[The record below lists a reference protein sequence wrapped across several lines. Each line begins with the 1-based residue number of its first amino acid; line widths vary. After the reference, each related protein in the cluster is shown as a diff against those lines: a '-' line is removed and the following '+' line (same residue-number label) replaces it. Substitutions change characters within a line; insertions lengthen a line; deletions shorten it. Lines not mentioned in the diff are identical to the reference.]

1 MDRLF
6 RILILIFVTVL
17 AAAIAAPPAYA
28 APEDRAST
36 GLLAGELAQIGQL
49 GTPASAAATV
59 TPTVPPQPT
68 QTPPPLPT
76 ATSVPTLLPSPT
88 VTSSAA
94 TASITTTAAP
104 TAGAAITV
112 SAGAPVTA
120 TEQAAGPLEGTII
133 ANRSDNNARFFVEGV
148 TYDLAAGRSLGLN
161 LPRASS
167 VLNLYNCDAAAPE
180 NQATCFW
187 DPYLIT
193 LDGFYEIYNA
203 PDPVVEARLL
213 LRQAGTPPTD
223 QVWVQNR
230 SGQTEQVV
238 YKNETFDIAPTT
250 VREFPVA
257 SGVPAIL
264 YVRSC
269 LTLSGQTVCEWAPKT
284 LDAGIYYAMVAVN
297 TAGAEPNSQITTL
310 DLRPIVAGVEVTPTP
325 EATAAGQGQAA
336 APAETAAPAPLAG
349 QLTCRLLV
357 PTLNVRSGP
366 GLYYEI
372 IDKVRSGD
380 QPASVVV
387 NGRSVDG
394 EWLTVIPAVAGNGWI
409 TASPSF
415 ITCDGDLMGLPIVEA
430 PAPPPT
436 PEPAPVAEPPAV
448 DASSPDS
455 QTVETAP
462 DAAAEA
468 TPAAPDQPVVPAGQ
482 ALLLVNNGFQHEMR
496 FTLDQRYRPNE
507 GPSEFDLA
515 PGESVAIV
523 VFPGQVD
530 FSASSPWSGLSGNAS
545 LHIEADQ
552 SLTLWLRFEP
562 DADNSWRLVWQ

>member
-17 AAAIAAPPAYA
+17 AAAISASPAYA
-28 APEDRAST
+28 APGDRAST
-36 GLLAGELAQIGQL
+36 GELAQIGQL
-49 GTPASAAATV
+49 GTPTTAAATA

-68 QTPPPLPT
+68 QTPPPPPT
-76 ATSVPTLLPSPT
+76 ATSVPTVPPSPT
-88 VTSSAA
+88 VASSASA
-94 TASITTTAAP
+94 AVGITTTAPP
-104 TAGAAITV
+104 TTGAEITV
-112 SAGAPVTA
+112 SAGTPVTA
-120 TEQAAGPLEGTII
+120 TEQTPAGPLEGTII
-133 ANRSDNNARFFVEGV
+133 ANRSDNNARFFVEGI
-148 TYDLAAGRSLGLN
+148 TYDLAAGRSLGLV

-193 LDGFYEIYNA
+193 LDGFYEIYKA

-230 SGQTEQVV
+230 SGQTEQIV

-284 LDAGIYYAMVAVN
+284 LDAGVYYAMVAVN
-297 TAGAEPNSQITTL
+297 TAGGEPNSQITTL

-325 EATAAGQGQAA
+325 EATAAGQDQTAV
-336 APAETAAPAPLAG
+336 PAETAAPAPLAG

-380 QPASVVV
+380 QPATVVV

-394 EWLTVIPAVAGNGWI
+394 EWLTVIPAVTGNGWI

-415 ITCDGDLMGLPIVEA
+415 ITCDGDLMGLPMVEA

-436 PEPAPVAEPPAV
+436 PEPAPVAESPAV
-448 DASSPDS
+448 DASNPES

-462 DAAAEA
+462 ETSAGA
-468 TPAAPDQPVVPAGQ
+468 TPAPPDQPVVPAGQ
-482 ALLLVNNGFQHEMR
+482 ALLVVNNGFQHEMR
-496 FTLDQRYRPNE
+496 FTLDQRYRANE

-545 LHIEADQ
+545 LHVEADQ

>member
-1 MDRLF
+1 MDRLYH
-6 RILILIFVTVL
+6 ILISTFVAVFATV
-17 AAAIAAPPAYA
+17 AASLTYA
-28 APEDRAST
+28 APAVQARD
-36 GLLAGELAQIGQL
+36 LAQIGQL
-49 GTPASAAATV
+49 GTPTAAPATEAPTE
-59 TPTVPPQPT
+59 TPTVAPTATPQPT
-68 QTPPPLPT
+68 QSPTPLPT
-76 ATSVPTLLPSPT
+76 ITSAPTALLSPT
-88 VTSSAA
+88 MSASLSE
-94 TASITTTAAP
+94 TASITATGATTASVGQ
-104 TAGAAITV
+104 T
-112 SAGAPVTA
+112 VTA
-120 TEQAAGPLEGTII
+120 TGDMPVGPLEGTII
-133 ANRSDNNARFFVEGV
+133 ANRSDNDARFFVEGV
-148 TYDLAAGRSLGLN
+148 TYDVSAGRSLGLN
-161 LPRASS
+161 LPRTSS
-167 VLNLYNCDAAAPE
+167 VLNLYNCDAATPE

-193 LDGFYEIYNA
+193 ANGFYEIYNA

-213 LRQAGTPPTD
+213 LRQAGTPPTN

-238 YKNETFDIAPTT
+238 YKNDTFDIAPTT

-257 SGVPAIL
+257 AGAPSIL

-284 LDAGIYYAMVAVN
+284 LDPGVYYAMVAVN

-325 EATAAGQGQAA
+325 EAITAGETQTAAAT
-336 APAETAAPAPLAG
+336 PAPAPVAG
-349 QLTCRLLV
+349 QLTCRLMV

-380 QPASVVV
+380 QPATVVV
-387 NGRSVDG
+387 NGRSIDG
-394 EWLTVIPAVAGNGWI
+394 EWLTIIPAATGNGWI

-436 PEPAPVAEPPAV
+436 PEPALVAEPPVV
-448 DASSPDS
+448 DASSPES
-455 QTVETAP
+455 QTVVTAPEGTGETASP
-462 DAAAEA
+462 EQ
-468 TPAAPDQPVVPAGQ
+468 PAVPAGQ
-482 ALLLVNNGFQHEMR
+482 AILLVNNGFQHDIR

-515 PGESVAIV
+515 PGASVAIV

-530 FSASSPWSGLSGNAS
+530 FSASSPWNGLSGNAS
-545 LHIEADQ
+545 LQVEADQ
-552 SLTLWLRFEP
+552 SLPLWLRFEQDP
-562 DADNSWRLVWQ
+562 DNSWRLSWQ